1 MSKLDRV
8 IADVESVLE
17 KLGGVQNRLRELKG
31 DAEAVEKARDSLRK
45 PRSKRTT
52 AINRTT
58 SASVPHV
65 LGARFLLVI

>member
-17 KLGGVQNRLRELKG
+17 KLGGVQSRLRELKG

-45 PRSKRTT
+45 PRSKKGD
-52 AINRTT
+52 
-58 SASVPHV
+58 SH
-65 LGARFLLVI
+65 